1 MGHNKMRKIVFSV
14 FLALIL
20 ISFSFGEDK
29 RNAEPIV
36 IEANELVFNQKSN
49 KAVYTGNVI
58 AKKGDMTLYA
68 DKMEIL
74 LDKNG
79 DISKIIATGNVRF
92 YKKPDREGKGNIVIY
107 EKESDTIT
115 LKGKNAVL
123 KQGENIVEGEFI
135 VYHID
140 TEITEVKS
148 NRSKQR
154 VKTVLFPRE
163 KGGNK

>member
-1 MGHNKMRKIVFSV
+1 MRKIVFSI
-14 FLALIL
+14 FLALVF
-20 ISFSFGEDK
+20 ISFSFGENK
-29 RNAEPIV
+29 QNTEPIV

-68 DKMEIL
+68 DMMEIF
-74 LDKNG
+74 LDKDG
-79 DISKIIATGNVRF
+79 DISKIVATGNVRF
-92 YKKPDREGKGNIVIY
+92 YKKPDREGRGNIAIY
-107 EKESDTIT
+107 EKKSDTIT
-115 LKGKNAVL
+115 LKGKNAIL
-123 KQGENIVEGEFI
+123 KQSENIVEGELI

-148 NRSKQR
+148 NREKQR
-154 VKTVLFPRE
+154 VKTILFPKE

>member
-1 MGHNKMRKIVFSV
+1 MRKMVLSI
-14 FLALIL
+14 FLALVF
-20 ISFSFGEDK
+20 ISFSFGENK
-29 RNAEPIV
+29 QNTEPIV

-68 DKMEIL
+68 DKMDIY

-79 DISKIIATGNVRF
+79 DVIKIVATGNVRF
-92 YKKPDREGKGNIVIY
+92 YKKPDKEGRGSVAIY
-107 EKESDTIT
+107 EKKSDTIT
-115 LKGKNAVL
+115 LKGKNAIL
-123 KQGENIVEGEFI
+123 KQSENMVEGELI

-148 NRSKQR
+148 NREKQR
-154 VKTVLFPRE
+154 VKTILFPKE

>member
-1 MGHNKMRKIVFSV
+1 MRKIVFSI
-14 FLALIL
+14 FLALVF
-20 ISFSFGEDK
+20 ISFSFGENK
-29 RNAEPIV
+29 QNTEPIV

-68 DKMEIL
+68 DKMEIF
-74 LDKNG
+74 LDKTG
-79 DISKIIATGNVRF
+79 DVSKIIATGNVRF
-92 YKKPDREGKGNIVIY
+92 YKKPDKEGRGNVVIY
-107 EKESDTIT
+107 EKKSDTIT
-115 LKGKNAVL
+115 LKGKNAIL
-123 KQGENIVEGEFI
+123 KQSENIVEGELI

-148 NRSKQR
+148 NREKQR
-154 VKTVLFPRE
+154 VKTILFPKE